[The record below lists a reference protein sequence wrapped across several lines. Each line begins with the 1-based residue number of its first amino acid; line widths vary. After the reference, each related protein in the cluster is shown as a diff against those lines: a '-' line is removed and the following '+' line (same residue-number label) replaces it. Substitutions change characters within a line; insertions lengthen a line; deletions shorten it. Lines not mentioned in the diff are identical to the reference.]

1 MPVSWKNHI
10 ISTADVLHGKARLKG
25 TRIPASLIL
34 GYLTAGYTFHK
45 IIEEF
50 PELDKNH
57 ISACLDYAYDLAKFR
72 LAA

>member
-10 ISTADVLHGKARLKG
+10 VSSADVLHGKPRLRG

-34 GYLTAGYTFHK
+34 GYLAAGYTFHK

-50 PELDKNH
+50 PDIGIAE
-57 ISACLDYAYDLAKFR
+57 IGSAEIGSPKIDCRGKM
-72 LAA
+72 